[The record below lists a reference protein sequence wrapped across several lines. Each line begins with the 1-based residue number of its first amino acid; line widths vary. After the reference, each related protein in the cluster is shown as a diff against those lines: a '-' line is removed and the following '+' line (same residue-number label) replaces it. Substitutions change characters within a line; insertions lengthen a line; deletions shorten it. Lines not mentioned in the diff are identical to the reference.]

1 MKFLLRE
8 VPQDLWI
15 RAKHIAVDQG
25 ISMRILIF
33 RAIKMYADATPLMNY
48 SQNGMTYDDS
58 EAKKMAQAAMEVM
71 KDKNQAPK

>member
-8 VPQDLWI
+8 VPHDLWI
-15 RAKHIAVDQG
+15 RAKHVAVDQG

-33 RAIKMYADATPLMNY
+33 RAIKMYSEATPLLHC
-48 SQNGMTYDDS
+48 SQDGISHDDC